1 MCIRLHLAGFGV
13 PSESPDAS
21 LLLAWLSRNTD
32 VPMGLVLL
40 LPEALA
46 ATVSTHLTHL
56 LQRLLKERRTV
67 PTCNAPGRNSGSC
80 ILLYTP
86 ALSAKVP

>member
-67 PTCNAPGRNSGSC
+67 PHLQCSREKFWQLH
-80 ILLYTP
+80 LLYTP